1 MLNGHGRE
9 SSRRGGVI
17 AEVKAQKAVME
28 YYGKYFKPENLSA
41 PAAFQSESEIAF
53 GPSRSC

>member
-9 SSRRGGVI
+9 SSRRGRVI
-17 AEVKAQKAVME
+17 AGEKAQKAVME
-28 YYGKYFKPENLSA
+28 YYGKYFKPENLST
-41 PAAFQSESEIAF
+41 PASFQPESEIAF

>member
-17 AEVKAQKAVME
+17 TEVKAQKAVME
-28 YYGKYFKPENLSA
+28 YYGKYFKPENLIT
-41 PAAFQSESEIAF
+41 PAAFQ
-53 GPSRSC
+53 

>member
-9 SSRRGGVI
+9 SSRRGRVI
-17 AEVKAQKAVME
+17 AGEKAQKAVME
-28 YYGKYFKPENLSA
+28 YYGKYFKPENLSN
-41 PAAFQSESEIAF
+41 PAAFQAESEIAF

>member
-1 MLNGHGRE
+1 MLNGYGRE

-28 YYGKYFKPENLSA
+28 YYGKYFKPENLST
-41 PAAFQSESEIAF
+41 PAAFRSESEIAF